1 VFLATIV
8 TDSSTAYSHL
18 AFAGDQIIVRGGL
31 ADVAVAV
38 HRALAAGERRTLVVF
53 EATTSR
59 VVDLDLRGSEADVLQ
74 RLAAGANPAADA
86 ATDTDAPVRTG
97 APGRPRLGVVCREVS
112 LLPRHWDWLKSQ
124 RGGASAALR
133 RLVDDARKQSRGRDE
148 IAALQEAIDRYL
160 RVMAGD
166 RPHYEDALRAF
177 YADRET
183 HLQGFVA
190 DWPADVRSHLD
201 VLLRRYREARAA

>member
-1 VFLATIV
+1 MSWAPIV
-8 TDSSTAYSHL
+8 TDSPPAYSHL

-31 ADVAVAV
+31 DDVAVGL
-38 HRALAAGERRTLVVF
+38 HRALAAGESRTVVVL
-53 EATTSR
+53 EASTSQ
-59 VVDLDLRGSEADVLQ
+59 VIDLDLRGSEQDVLQ
-74 RLAAGANPAADA
+74 RLHASADLAGEVI
-86 ATDTDAPVRTG
+86 DTDAPARAG
-97 APGRPRLGVVCREVS
+97 GPGRPRLGVVCREVS

-166 RPHYEDALRAF
+166 RPHYENALRAF
-177 YADRET
+177 YTDREAD
-183 HLQGFVA
+183 LQRFIA
-190 DWPADVRSHLD
+190 DWPTDVRSHLE
-201 VLLRRYREARAA
+201 VLLHRYRQARTA